1 MQKCCHAEP
10 ARLASRAKRV
20 EVDNCIIL
28 NTLYELQMTTNLRI
42 IDIGLRI
49 TKDYELQMATNLRI
63 IDIGHEIK
71 KRTLFK
77 MR

>member
-10 ARLASRAKRV
+10 V
-20 EVDNCIIL
+20 EADNCIIL
-28 NTLYELQMTTNLRI
+28 NTLYELLTL
-42 IDIGLRI
+42 
-49 TKDYELQMATNLRI
+49 DYELQITTNLRI